1 MTEWL
6 EGKISK
12 EQHKY
17 LVELIRTMGKQ
28 KLLEFLV
35 AIIRAHG
42 DMITTDEA
50 IKAICEE
57 IDKYAI
63 IERRYD

>member
-1 MTEWL
+1 MGL
-6 EGKISK
+6 AK
-12 EQHKY
+12 EK
-17 LVELIRTMGKQ
+17 LI
-28 KLLEFLV
+28 EFLV

-63 IERRYD
+63 VERR

>member
-1 MTEWL
+1 
-6 EGKISK
+6 
-12 EQHKY
+12 
-17 LVELIRTMGKQ
+17 MGKQ

-50 IKAICEE
+50 IKVICEE